1 MWGRVIALG
10 VLAVCF
16 QHLFIIIR
24 TLGFHVYI
32 YNHKPGE
39 CHIIQ
44 GITNGSEDI
53 ELLSDG
59 QALISS
65 GYLTLKERT
74 EQSQPGHI
82 YSFDFLGPSR
92 KVTELKIT
100 GNYDPNHLYP
110 HGISSYED
118 KESGE
123 VHLFVVNHLLT
134 RDVVDIFLFKKK
146 TRTLA
151 FRRRVEDVSMKSM
164 NDVVAVGPNEFYFT
178 NDGRSLNPAIRTLEQ
193 FLRIRTGGVFFCDVT
208 SCRDVNEALF
218 EPNGIQ
224 LSRDGRHLFVS
235 QPFERAIQI
244 YRRESDNSLEN
255 KKPIQTIHL
264 GTAPDNIFVDD
275 DGHLWTGSHPVGF
288 KAAEHLEDRS
298 KTCPSQVIRV
308 RFRPSSEPYQEY
320 ELDEVYS
327 EEGDMI
333 SMASTAV
340 YYQNQLLIG
349 TVRHRLLHCE
359 VAVL

>member
-24 TLGFHVYI
+24 TLGFHVYV

-82 YSFDFLGPSR
+82 YSFDFLDPSR

-100 GNYDPNHLYP
+100 GNYDPNHLHP

-118 KESGE
+118 KESGK
-123 VHLFVVNHLLT
+123 
-134 RDVVDIFLFKKK
+134 I
-146 TRTLA
+146 
-151 FRRRVEDVSMKSM
+151 M
-164 NDVVAVGPNEFYFT
+164 NDVVAVGSNEFYFT

-208 SCRDVNEALF
+208 SCRDVSEALL

-275 DGHLWTGSHPVGF
+275 DDHLWTGSHPVGF
-288 KAAEHLEDRS
+288 KAVEHLEDRS

-320 ELDEVYS
+320 ELDEAYS

-359 VAVL
+359 VAAL